1 MILVT
6 TETIPGWEI
15 EKALGMVRGNTV
27 RAKHVGRDIMAA
39 LRNLVG
45 GEVTEY
51 SEMMT
56 EARNEALNRMIAQAE
71 SQGAD
76 AVVGLRF
83 VTAQIGAGTAEL
95 VAHGTAVRLRETNR

>member
-6 TETIPGWEI
+6 TETIPGREI
-15 EKALGMVRGNTV
+15 ETALGLVRGNTV

-76 AVVGLRF
+76 AVVGIRF

-95 VAHGTAVRLRETNR
+95 VAYGTAVRLRETN